1 MLMGLLWYRA
11 NHTLERLLEPQIFFW
26 HSGFPSANRTFMVGW
41 QVGLSCFGIL
51 KLGCL
56 QNDFECLHIFAQ
68 WIELVRPSSSR
79 LSAAWV
85 SEWNFW
91 WASAEEDALGAIKQ
105 VLDVPQH
112 IFIDSSQ
119 SLRDLQ
125 PNSSCR
131 SVWAKKTMLQ
141 AQAQVVQSR
150 KFLF

>member
-1 MLMGLLWYRA
+1 MS
-11 NHTLERLLEPQIFFW
+11 I
-26 HSGFPSANRTFMVGW
+26 S
-41 QVGLSCFGIL
+41 
-51 KLGCL
+51 
-56 QNDFECLHIFAQ
+56 
-68 WIELVRPSSSR
+68 
-79 LSAAWV
+79 
-85 SEWNFW
+85 
-91 WASAEEDALGAIKQ
+91 EDALGAIKQ

-150 KFLF
+150 KFLFRKQQVQFSPIISQFSW